1 MDETLRREQLR
12 ESQECI
18 EALRR
23 QVTALNDSLQQV
35 LRVQEA
41 SRLDYEK
48 LVDATRVV
56 TAERDALRERGAE
69 LEAMNRRLVDMLW
82 GRRSERRSES
92 PDQRRMDFGDGPA
105 EPPSAEEQV
114 VIAAQQQADEEQDQE
129 LLKRLKRGARPAG
142 QSKSSRAAKTSRR
155 PSSAGSGLSTSPKTR
170 NRASN

>member
-129 LLKRLKRGARPAG
+129 LLKRLKARREAR
-142 QSKSSRAAKTSRR
+142 RAKQEQQGREDFPPTID
-155 PSSAGSGLSTSPKTR
+155 AGSGSSTSPKTR